1 VHESITNATKDL
13 AGIGQVSTIL
23 QNTSSDAGNLQFVS
37 DTVNTFSTF
46 LKPLTA
52 FNSVA
57 NQIANVQPSISL
69 LYATNIH
76 MQVHPYAKV
85 ALSIFTC
92 ASKVDFFLSYRRRRV
107 DILVIDDS

>member
-1 VHESITNATKDL
+1 VNESITNATKDL
-13 AGIGQVSTIL
+13 AGIGQVPTIV
-23 QNTSSDAGNLQFVS
+23 QNTSSEASNLQSVS
-37 DTVNTFSTF
+37 DTDNTFSTF

-52 FNSVA
+52 FNSIA

-92 ASKVDFFLSYRRRRV
+92 ASKVGFFLGHRRRRV
-107 DILVIDDS
+107 DEVW